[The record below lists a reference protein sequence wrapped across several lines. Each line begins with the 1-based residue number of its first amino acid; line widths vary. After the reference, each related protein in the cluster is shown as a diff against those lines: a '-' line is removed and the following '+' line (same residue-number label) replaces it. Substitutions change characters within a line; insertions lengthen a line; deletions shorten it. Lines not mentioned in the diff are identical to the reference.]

1 VIEMAKRVR
10 DAGSRDGIRA
20 TIERKAWRLSLWG
33 GVTVLSVAAAIL
45 AAYSDSGSRR
55 LALGTAATA
64 SEPADLSGQ
73 SSSRQ
78 MDAGESRRLA
88 ETVRILA
95 ADRDRLAARVS
106 VLERNLG
113 DVTGSIP
120 ARPAA
125 ERSAAANPAASPL
138 PPALAP
144 GVLVSAEATRAPP
157 PPAAAPATVPAQTA
171 ALAPAPTSAPPV
183 RVAPLAPIAAETGAA
198 ASTATKT
205 DFGIDLGSA
214 ATVDGLRT
222 LWATIKGTQA
232 PLLEGLRPVAAVRD
246 GAKPGM
252 VELRLVVGPLANA
265 GVAARLCAALAAAGL
280 TCEPA
285 VFDGQRLALK

>member
-1 VIEMAKRVR
+1 MAKRAR
-10 DAGSRDGIRA
+10 DGGSRDGLRA

-33 GVTVLSVAAAIL
+33 GVTLLSVAAAVL
-45 AAYSDSGSRR
+45 AAYSDTGSRR
-55 LALGTAATA
+55 LALGSAATA
-64 SEPADLSGQ
+64 SEPPELAGQ
-73 SSSRQ
+73 SSRQ
-78 MDAGESRRLA
+78 MDTGDARRLA
-88 ETVRILA
+88 ETVRLLT
-95 ADRDRLAARVS
+95 ADRERLAARVS
-106 VLERNLG
+106 ALERNFE

-120 ARPAA
+120 TRPAG
-125 ERSAAANPAASPL
+125 ERTVAANPGASPL

-144 GVLVSAEATRAPP
+144 GVVVNAEATRVPP
-157 PPAAAPATVPAQTA
+157 PTAAAPATVPAQTA
-171 ALAPAPTSAPPV
+171 ALAPAQAPATPV
-183 RVAPLAPIAAETGAA
+183 RAAPVAPIAAETGAA
-198 ASTATKT
+198 ASTATRT
-205 DFGIDLGSA
+205 EFGIDLGSA
-214 ATVDGLRT
+214 ATVDGLRN

>member
-1 VIEMAKRVR
+1 MAKRVR

-45 AAYSDSGSRR
+45 AAYSDAGSRR
-55 LALGTAATA
+55 LALGNTAMA
-64 SEPADLSGQ
+64 SEPSELVGQ
-73 SSSRQ
+73 TSSRQ
-78 MDAGESRRLA
+78 MDPGIEARRLA
-88 ETVRILA
+88 ETVRLLT

-106 VLERNLG
+106 ALERNFE

-120 ARPAA
+120 TRSPA
-125 ERSAAANPAASPL
+125 ERSAAANPGASPL

-144 GVLVSAEATRAPP
+144 GAVMNAEATRATP
-157 PPAAAPATVPAQTA
+157 PPAGAPATVPAQTA
-171 ALAPAPTSAPPV
+171 ALPPLQAPAMPV
-183 RVAPLAPIAAETGAA
+183 RAAPLAPIAAETGAA
-198 ASTATKT
+198 ASTATRT
-205 DFGIDLGSA
+205 EFGIDLGSA
-214 ATVDGLRT
+214 ATVDGLRN

-246 GAKPGM
+246 GTKPGI

>member
-1 VIEMAKRVR
+1 MAKRVR
-10 DAGSRDGIRA
+10 DAGSREGIRA
-20 TIERKAWRLSLWG
+20 AIERRAWRLSLWG

-45 AAYSDSGSRR
+45 AAYSDAGSRR
-55 LALGTAATA
+55 LALANTATA
-64 SEPADLSGQ
+64 SEPSEFAGQ
-73 SSSRQ
+73 SSARQ
-78 MDAGESRRLA
+78 MDAGIEARRLA
-88 ETVRILA
+88 ETVRFLA

-106 VLERNLG
+106 ALERNFE
-113 DVTGSIP
+113 DVTGSVP
-120 ARPAA
+120 TRSPG
-125 ERSAAANPAASPL
+125 ERSAAANPGASPL

-144 GVLVSAEATRAPP
+144 GAVMNAEATRAPP
-157 PPAAAPATVPAQTA
+157 PPAGAPATVPAQTA
-171 ALAPAPTSAPPV
+171 ALAPAQAPAMPI
-183 RVAPLAPIAAETGAA
+183 RAAPLAPIVAETGAA
-198 ASTATKT
+198 ASTATRT
-205 DFGIDLGSA
+205 EFGIDLGTA
-214 ATVDGLRT
+214 ATVDGLRN

-246 GAKPGM
+246 GTKPGM

>member
-1 VIEMAKRVR
+1 MAKRVR

-20 TIERKAWRLSLWG
+20 TIERKTWRISLWG
-33 GVTVLSVAAAIL
+33 GLTVLSVAAAVL
-45 AAYSDSGSRR
+45 AAYSDAGSRR
-55 LALGTAATA
+55 LALGSAAPA
-64 SEPADLSGQ
+64 SEPSEHAGP

-78 MDAGESRRLA
+78 MDGGEARRLA
-88 ETVRILA
+88 ETVRLLA
-95 ADRDRLAARVS
+95 ADRDRLATRVS
-106 VLERNLG
+106 ALERNFE

-120 ARPAA
+120 TRPAG
-125 ERSAAANPAASPL
+125 ERAAAANPGASPL

-144 GVLVSAEATRAPP
+144 GAVMNAEATRASP
-157 PPAAAPATVPAQTA
+157 PPATAPATVPAQTA
-171 ALAPAPTSAPPV
+171 ALAPTQTPATPV
-183 RVAPLAPIAAETGAA
+183 RSVPLAPIASATGAA

-205 DFGIDLGSA
+205 EFGIDLGGA
-214 ATVDGLRT
+214 ATVDGLRN